1 MQLKSFSW
9 AEQIF
14 TAYFAES
21 VFAWRKVLPLGLACL
36 VCIHTFT
43 DRATRGPPCAKQV
56 ADKQAPRSKH
66 QRKDV
71 AGVSQ
76 TCVLGPAPDVTV
88 DQ

>member
-14 TAYFAES
+14 TAYFAENF
-21 VFAWRKVLPLGLACL
+21 FAWSKVLPLGLACL

-43 DRATRGPPCAKQV
+43 DPATRGPPGAEQV
-56 ADKQAPRSKH
+56 ADKQAPRNEH
-66 QRKDV
+66 HCKDV

-76 TCVLGPAPDVTV
+76 ARVFWAPPRM
-88 DQ
+88 